1 MFWNTLLREWK
12 NFLAAQIPQ
21 RTYIHL
27 RAIALDFVFFCF
39 RFFEAESGAKVS
51 TISESTKSFSKIFQI
66 FFKNLTLPS
75 LSKKSRKRLQRY
87 GDFSELPNL
96 FAKKSNI
103 FTEPMICCSNAGLT
117 RKSGAKK
124 RQYFG
129 FCKFSSNY
137 FRHFFAHFS
146 HPVRYQSFMLEN
158 IFLPLKRHPL

>member
-1 MFWNTLLREWK
+1 MAT
-12 NFLAAQIPQ
+12 
-21 RTYIHL
+21 
-27 RAIALDFVFFCF
+27 F
-39 RFFEAESGAKVS
+39 RN
-51 TISESTKSFSKIFQI
+51 FQI
-66 FFKNLTLPS
+66 FS
-75 LSKKSRKRLQRY
+75 Q
-87 GDFSELPNL
+87 
-96 FAKKSNI
+96 KKSNI

-158 IFLPLKRHPL
+158 IFYPSNAIPYNIYRYGYNASAALSLYVLLRLNTNNGANPIARLAPFVSIQQSNKQSSSRCLYCVRIF